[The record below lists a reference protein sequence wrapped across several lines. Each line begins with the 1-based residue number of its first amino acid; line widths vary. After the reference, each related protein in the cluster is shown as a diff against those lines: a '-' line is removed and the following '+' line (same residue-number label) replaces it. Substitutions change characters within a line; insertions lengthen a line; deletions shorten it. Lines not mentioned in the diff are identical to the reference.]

1 MKTIYS
7 LLFTVAYSASTK
19 AATTEVA
26 DLPGND
32 HSVDLNN
39 DIPTIHY
46 IKTFQFDVI
55 PLPYRDPHANDPK
68 GLSNDPK
75 SSSIDHR
82 RLAEKK

>member
-19 AATTEVA
+19 TTTTEVA

-32 HSVDLNN
+32 HSVDLNK

-46 IKTFQFDVI
+46 IKTF
-55 PLPYRDPHANDPK
+55 
-68 GLSNDPK
+68 
-75 SSSIDHR
+75 
-82 RLAEKK
+82 

>member
-7 LLFTVAYSASTK
+7 LLFTVAYSASTETT
-19 AATTEVA
+19 TTEVA

-46 IKTFQFDVI
+46 IKTF
-55 PLPYRDPHANDPK
+55 
-68 GLSNDPK
+68 
-75 SSSIDHR
+75 
-82 RLAEKK
+82 